1 LSSFAFNDRHHF
13 EFLDFMYVIALRLTL
28 RLPNVHSLKEKR
40 AVIRRVKTQMLER
53 MQLSM
58 HEVDGLDSWQRAV
71 VGLAVVSTGKSTALQ
86 VVERSI
92 RLMVELGS
100 ISSDFELIGQQ
111 RQWLHLDGS
120 DDQLAPALERFE
132 APEAWLAESQED
144 APDADPTNE
153 AV

>member
-1 LSSFAFNDRHHF
+1 LSSIAFNDRHHF

-40 AVIRRVKTQMLER
+40 AVIRRVKTLMLER

-71 VGLAVVSTGKSTALQ
+71 VGLAVVSTGKATALQ
-86 VVERSI
+86 VAERSI

-100 ISSDFELIGQQ
+100 SSSDFELIGQQ

-120 DDQLAPALERFE
+120 EDHLAAALEPFE
-132 APEAWLAESQED
+132 APAAWLADTQDDTS
-144 APDADPTNE
+144 DADPINE
-153 AV
+153 AL